1 MSMGHVCCTDYIPR
15 GEVEKE
21 KGVSAEALIFLAF
34 GYGSA
39 LVKDKTGEQQP
50 IFVNKKPE
58 NTYYSTKNNA
68 FFVFFGKMNS

>member
-1 MSMGHVCCTDYIPR
+1 MRRSGKR
-15 GEVEKE
+15 
-21 KGVSAEALIFLAF
+21 KGRLYRSINFLAF

-39 LVKDKTGEQQP
+39 FVKGKTGEQQP